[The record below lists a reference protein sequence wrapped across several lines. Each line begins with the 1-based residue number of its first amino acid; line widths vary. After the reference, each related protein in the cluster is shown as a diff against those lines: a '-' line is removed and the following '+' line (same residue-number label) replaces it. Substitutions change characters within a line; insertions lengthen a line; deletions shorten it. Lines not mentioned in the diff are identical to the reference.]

1 MRSKAVSKALFLWK
15 RSSAQ
20 EARRQEQAST
30 GPELPLRPI
39 APAPA
44 EPPPQVL
51 LWFNGLRKLV
61 DIPFNYLVPREQMLP
76 PESIRFFC
84 IDRAWIASLL
94 DGAASIGRV
103 SRDDLDRDIGRIRS
117 DGNGRDKGL
126 VTELAAAPSG
136 AWSGVLLR
144 SSVVSGWPG
153 LLVNA
158 TAGGR
163 TCPPV
168 RIDRLSPNILLA
180 IFEGQFDRVSFHLQP
195 ELLHFG
201 FDQTE
206 DDTPKFFKRLRRADG
221 VEDESV
227 KVDPIP
233 FPDAPTAARVFSAS
247 RLAAAMREAFENK
260 PGNPFKG
267 SVPNSAQFALQMIE
281 GVPRVTFLRDD
292 TAPMTRALQVL
303 LPWITRIKRRITRF
317 RGPRFHAKYHR
328 TLTVPRTD
336 FGVPYQAPALQS
348 LRFHRRPLRVTD
360 VQCRG
365 TRVKGAGPPRARA
378 RARAQAVG
386 LVVVDELLLGRVERE
401 LAVEEPGQRR
411 RVAGDVRVPH
421 DLRVGRRL
429 AARLDAVEEVAGV
442 GRDVQAR
449 PCGLS
454 PSSLISPCS
463 DAGLTSIPPLSPVS
477 TQPSSPT
484 NRTGQVPRWLTQP
497 GRSPNGVLRKSS
509 TSFTPLA

>member
-1 MRSKAVSKALFLWK
+1 M
-15 RSSAQ
+15 
-20 EARRQEQAST
+20 
-30 GPELPLRPI
+30 PLRPI

-281 GVPRVTFLRDD
+281 GVPRVTFWRDD
-292 TAPMTRALQVL
+292 RA
-303 LPWITRIKRRITRF
+303 
-317 RGPRFHAKYHR
+317 HD
-328 TLTVPRTD
+328 PRTP
-336 FGVPYQAPALQS
+336 GVT
-348 LRFHRRPLRVTD
+348 PLD
-360 VQCRG
+360 YANKAGASRG
-365 TRVKGAGPPRARA
+365 S
-378 RARAQAVG
+378 
-386 LVVVDELLLGRVERE
+386 
-401 LAVEEPGQRR
+401 
-411 RVAGDVRVPH
+411 
-421 DLRVGRRL
+421 
-429 AARLDAVEEVAGV
+429 AARD
-442 GRDVQAR
+442 
-449 PCGLS
+449 
-454 PSSLISPCS
+454 
-463 DAGLTSIPPLSPVS
+463 S
-477 TQPSSPT
+477 TRNT
-484 NRTGQVPRWLTQP
+484 T
-497 GRSPNGVLRKSS
+497 
-509 TSFTPLA
+509 AH